1 MSEIVLV
8 RQQGAQIPEADAEA
22 VRRVLFGTVDGLGEK
37 GKKQWRR
44 FWNTVMRMEPGE
56 TIEVITHKERSGPY
70 HRRHFAIEQAVF
82 DAQERFTDFDQ
93 YIYWI
98 KVGAGWVTWAAGP
111 KGGVVPIPK
120 SISYAAAEQGEF
132 AEFHEKVINFLRGE
146 HAAAYLWPHL
156 GAKADEMMDSILSGF
171 SE

>member
-1 MSEIVLV
+1 MSEITLV
-8 RQQGAQIPEADAEA
+8 RMPSAEIPQPDRDAA
-22 VRRVLFGTVDGLGEK
+22 RRVLFGAVDGLGEK

-44 FWNTVMRMEPGE
+44 FVNSLFNLEPGE
-56 TIEVITHKERSGPY
+56 TVEIVTHKARSGPY

-82 DAQERFTDFDQ
+82 DAQERFTDFDC
-93 YIYWI
+93 YMYWI

-132 AEFHEKVINFLRGE
+132 AEFHDKVMAFLRGG
-146 HAAAYLWPHL
+146 HAASYLWPHL
-156 GAKADEMMDSILSGF
+156 GAKADEMMNSILSEF
-171 SE
+171 DE

>member
-1 MSEIVLV
+1 MSEITLV
-8 RQQGAQIPEADAEA
+8 KQAPVAIPEVDRAAA
-22 VRRVLFGTVDGLGEK
+22 RRVLFGAIDGLGEK

-44 FWNTVMRMEPGE
+44 FVNGLFNLEPGE
-56 TIEVITHKERSGPY
+56 MVEIVTHKARSGPY

-82 DAQERFTDFDQ
+82 DAQERFTDFDA
-93 YIYWI
+93 YLSWV
-98 KVGAGWVTWAAGP
+98 KVGAGWVIWAAGP

-132 AEFHEKVINFLRGE
+132 AEFHDKVMAFLRGG

-156 GAKADEMMDSILSGF
+156 KEKADEMMDSILSEF
-171 SE
+171 DE